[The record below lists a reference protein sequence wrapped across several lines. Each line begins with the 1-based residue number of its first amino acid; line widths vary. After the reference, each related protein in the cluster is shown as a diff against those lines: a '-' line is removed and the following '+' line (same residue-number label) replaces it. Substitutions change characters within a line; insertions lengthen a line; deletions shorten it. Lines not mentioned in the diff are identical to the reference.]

1 MYLHNYYFFKKKQ
14 SDANEIPWKID
25 GREPGYIIEERGLS
39 YALIKGASHMVPYD
53 KPTEMLSL
61 FRQFIDMYDNNAQ
74 TSKLLK
80 IRNSPCVLLY

>member
-1 MYLHNYYFFKKKQ
+1 
-14 SDANEIPWKID
+14 
-25 GREPGYIIEERGLS
+25 
-39 YALIKGASHMVPYD
+39 MVPYD

-80 IRNSPCVLLY
+80 IRNSPCVFTLLIFHKKNTS